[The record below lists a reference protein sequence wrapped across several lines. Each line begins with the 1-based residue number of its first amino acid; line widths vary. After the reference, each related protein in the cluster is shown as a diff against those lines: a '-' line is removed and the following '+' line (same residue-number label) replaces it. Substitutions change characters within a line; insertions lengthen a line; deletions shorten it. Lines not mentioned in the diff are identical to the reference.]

1 MTAPVKTHKRF
12 SASAMERIL
21 NCPRSVPLSEG
32 AERRESGAAAE
43 GTCAH
48 ALADTAFELFSER
61 GKALDAG
68 LASRDA
74 SWLAVFESYCDRWG
88 VADPESV
95 LDEMVE
101 HVQLYLDTCK
111 ALIDENPDAE
121 WQPEQLIEMDHIH
134 PECGGTTDFSLFAP
148 SRRKLWVVD
157 FKYGKGKFVTVEQN
171 PQAMTYALGTLLRLG
186 NRRCDTVEVM
196 IVQPR
201 CPGGAPVR
209 SWEAERL
216 EIMAFGQHIRD
227 AIAAAED
234 VSTPLDPGGWCTF
247 CPVRST
253 CAAYRDYA
261 IGDVLQQFGDVTDTE
276 DGIPAVTMLDPVS
289 LTPRQLRRVM
299 TLTDTLRDW
308 IKAVDEHAYSE
319 AIAGR
324 IPPGMKLVPKRG
336 RRYYTDEAVAQQAL
350 LDVFKLSLDDVAP
363 RKLVSV
369 AVAEKM
375 VGKKLF
381 TGRKLFGGDKTLADY
396 TEKKSSGYNLVS
408 EDDPRPSVVKTG
420 AADEFEPT

>member
-1 MTAPVKTHKRF
+1 MAPVKTHKRF
-12 SASAMERIL
+12 SASAMERII

-32 AERRESGAAAE
+32 IERRDSMAAAE
-43 GTCAH
+43 GTVAH
-48 ALADTAFELFSER
+48 ALADCAFHQFR
-61 GKALDAG
+61 HMVGTPLDAG
-68 LASRDA
+68 LASRNA
-74 SWLAVFESYCDRWG
+74 GWLKLFEEYCDRWG
-88 VADPESV
+88 VTDPETV
-95 LDEMVE
+95 IDEMVE

-111 ALIDENPDAE
+111 ALIDDNPGCTWE
-121 WQPEQLIEMDHIH
+121 PEQLIEMDHIH
-134 PECGGTTDFSLFAP
+134 PECGGTTDFTLYSP
-148 SRRKLWVVD
+148 TKRKLYVVD
-157 FKYGKGKFVTVEQN
+157 FKYGKGKFVAVEAN
-171 PQAMTYALGTLLRLG
+171 PQAMTYALGAMLRLH
-186 NRRCDTVEVM
+186 NQRCEWVEVI

-201 CPGGAPVR
+201 CPGGDPVR
-209 SWEAERL
+209 SWLAERL
-216 EIMAFGQHIRD
+216 EIMAFGQRIRD
-227 AIAAAED
+227 AIAAAGD
-234 VSTPLDPGGWCTF
+234 VTTALNPGGWCTF

-253 CAAYRDYA
+253 CAAYRQHA

-289 LTPRQLRRVM
+289 LTPRQIRRVM

-308 IKAVDEHAYSE
+308 IKAVDEFAYRE
-319 AIAGR
+319 AVAGR
-324 IPPGMKLVPKRG
+324 IPPGMKLVAKRG

-350 LDVFKLSLDDVAP
+350 LDVFKLPLDDVAP